1 MKFNVSYVCIFF
13 EELKIVLFGEFKGM
27 EIYILFN
34 DSIDFLCDFNGMFL
48 LSMICSIIDFG
59 LEKVF

>member
-1 MKFNVSYVCIFF
+1 M
-13 EELKIVLFGEFKGM
+13 LFGEFKGM

-34 DSIDFLCDFNGMFL
+34 DSVDFLCDLNGMFL